1 MFFSCMIYDLL
12 YDYHNYCNLFTYN
25 SHIFRV
31 SFRSSITIIVL
42 LFLNSNTSFRK
53 LLIVTWVNKLLLL
66 LLLFIEIKKG
76 GVRGVRIPQNRTELR
91 INTAQNNIRKPQTA
105 LKLPENF

>member
-1 MFFSCMIYDLL
+1 MIYDLL